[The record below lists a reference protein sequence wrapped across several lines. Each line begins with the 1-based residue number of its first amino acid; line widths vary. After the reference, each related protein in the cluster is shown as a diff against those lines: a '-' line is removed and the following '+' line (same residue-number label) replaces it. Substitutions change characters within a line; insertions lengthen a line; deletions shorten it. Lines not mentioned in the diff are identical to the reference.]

1 MTPGELRARQRR
13 LGLSDRDLAEEY
25 GANIRTVRR
34 WGSGK
39 APIPANM
46 RQWFDEYE
54 KARR

>member
-1 MTPGELRARQRR
+1 MTPGQLRARQTR
-13 LGLSDRDLAEEY
+13 LGLSDRDLAEAY

-39 APIPANM
+39 QDIPRDM
-46 RQWFDEYE
+46 EQWFDEYE